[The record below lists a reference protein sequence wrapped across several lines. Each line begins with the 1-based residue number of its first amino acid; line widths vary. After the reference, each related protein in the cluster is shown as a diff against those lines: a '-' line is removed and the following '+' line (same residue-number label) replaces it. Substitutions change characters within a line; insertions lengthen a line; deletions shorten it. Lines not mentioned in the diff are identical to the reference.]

1 MFNPIYFIPFIL
13 VPIVN
18 YTIAY
23 IAVSSGIVPPVV
35 DATVQWTTPV
45 FINGYFATNSILGYA
60 LQLLCVA
67 VSTLIYV
74 PFVLIDNKVVDMSVD
89 EKNKE

>member
-1 MFNPIYFIPFIL
+1 MDDSTEVTPPTTPDDST
-13 VPIVN
+13 VV
-18 YTIAY
+18 
-23 IAVSSGIVPPVV
+23 VPPVV

-67 VSTLIYV
+67 VSTLRNSSASDALLPYAV
-74 PFVLIDNKVVDMSVD
+74 RLLAM
-89 EKNKE
+89 